1 MKVDVTFYYANWC
14 GHCMEFKPIYNENNE
29 RVNNTAPPPPGLEA
43 VPEEQT
49 KFRLPQDC
57 NFKTN
62 SYTRLD
68 NPSSNLRGTGINRWE
83 WLCRNPQSNVF
94 IPFRNN
100 LNTRLIMKDMYSGGS
115 SAKTDICDTKI
126 TQLLPQNQQ
135 PQQM

>member
-1 MKVDVTFYYANWC
+1 M
-14 GHCMEFKPIYNENNE
+14 
-29 RVNNTAPPPPGLEA
+29 
-43 VPEEQT
+43 
-49 KFRLPQDC
+49 
-57 NFKTN
+57 
-62 SYTRLD
+62 
-68 NPSSNLRGTGINRWE
+68 SSNLRGTGINRWE

-126 TQLLPQNQQ
+126 TQLLHKNQQ